1 MVKYDLFV
9 FASGKKLMIKYLL
22 GAILALAV
30 IGGAFKYES
39 NDTSWQL
46 IILKKEALNSV
57 TNGAIRIYK
66 LFPDIKSLF
75 SDSDLADTAE
85 IILED

>member
-1 MVKYDLFV
+1 
-9 FASGKKLMIKYLL
+9 MIKYLL
-22 GAILALAV
+22 GAILALAI
-30 IGGAFKYES
+30 IGNAFKIES
-39 NDTSWQL
+39 NETSWQL
-46 IILKKEALNSV
+46 IILKKETLNSV

-75 SDSDLADTAE
+75 SDSDLADNAE

>member
-1 MVKYDLFV
+1 
-9 FASGKKLMIKYLL
+9 MIKYLL

-39 NDTSWQL
+39 NEESWHL

-57 TNGAIRIYK
+57 TNGGIRIYK
-66 LFPDIKSLF
+66 LVAGLI
-75 SDSDLADTAE
+75 SDKELTNNVG
-85 IILED
+85 IILDDN